1 MMDNEYNIRYFDT
14 LRKSLKDAA
23 RAAVMNASSENQID
37 RIKRLYQSKDEAIK
51 NCATQYSSVQE
62 LGEVSGKDEILEMI
76 NDAVEIIM
84 QTTSSIELMRIINLS
99 SAKISALIGLEGT
112 QSVSSE
118 D

>member
-1 MMDNEYNIRYFDT
+1 M
-14 LRKSLKDAA
+14 
-23 RAAVMNASSENQID
+23 
-37 RIKRLYQSKDEAIK
+37 
-51 NCATQYSSVQE
+51 QYSSVQE

-99 SAKISALIGLEGT
+99 SAKINALIGLEANVKT
-112 QSVSSE
+112 PSE